1 MIDDDENTARGGLG
15 PPRAKPAPFV
25 RSTAPAGTPAKPA
38 DPAAPY
44 PGAGHGSHSD
54 RAVNALTPARTVGGH
69 TARLNVDDGDQPAAV
84 GDQAGIDTEPP
95 LVAPAAPPS
104 RSVGGTMRL
113 APAPEIAPPPAA
125 RAARSAPRRVQPT
138 IDDEGA
144 PPPPPPPRAAP
155 APSSPQAKSPAPV
168 APAAPAA
175 PIAPIATPAH
185 AEPDAGS
192 TWLTP
197 LSAAVG
203 LVFFAMGSM
212 IALVIDGRL
221 TRPRAA
227 PPAETAAAIAT
238 AAPSAKPAATPAA
251 IVSAAPTATATA
263 VAAPVHTARAP
274 MLPPRPPY
282 PPPPPPPQGRNPSRP
297 ALPFK

>member
-15 PPRAKPAPFV
+15 PPRAKPAPIV
-25 RSTAPAGTPAKPA
+25 RSTAPAGTPARPA

-44 PGAGHGSHSD
+44 PGAGHGSYSD
-54 RAVNALTPARTVGGH
+54 RAVNKLTPPRTVGGH
-69 TARLNVDDGDQPAAV
+69 TARLNVGDGDQLAAG

-95 LVAPAAPPS
+95 LEAPPAPPS

-125 RAARSAPRRVQPT
+125 RAARAAPRRVQPT
-138 IDDEGA
+138 IHDEDA
-144 PPPPPPPRAAP
+144 PPPPPPRAAP
-155 APSSPQAKSPAPV
+155 APAPSRPRAKASPAPV
-168 APAAPAA
+168 APIAMPAPVV
-175 PIAPIATPAH
+175 PLVLV
-185 AEPDAGS
+185 EPDAGS
-192 TWLTP
+192 AWLTP

-238 AAPSAKPAATPAA
+238 AAPSPKPAATPAA
-251 IVSAAPTATATA
+251 VVSAAPTVSATA

-274 MLPPRPPY
+274 MLPPRPPH